1 VTTLRTFYTLTGSTI
16 AMLLLGHFFVPVA
29 RMIGGM

>member
-1 VTTLRTFYTLTGSTI
+1 MTTLNTFYTLTGSTI
-16 AMLLLGHFFVPVA
+16 AMLLLGQFIVPVA